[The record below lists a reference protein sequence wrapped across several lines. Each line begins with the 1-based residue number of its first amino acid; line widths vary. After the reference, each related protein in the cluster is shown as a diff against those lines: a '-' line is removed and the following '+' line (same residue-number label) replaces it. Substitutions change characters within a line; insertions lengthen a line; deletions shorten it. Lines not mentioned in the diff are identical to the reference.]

1 MKCVKNLIFCAICL
15 CVFVSTAAS
24 ADINLPKP
32 LKSGGMGVFSAIENR
47 ASGTR
52 GAFPAGAISDE
63 ELSTILW
70 AAAGKNRNGDGWT
83 VPTAGGLSPYA
94 VVYVVM
100 KDSAYLYDPEA
111 NKLIGVTNGNVIN
124 NVTNDNFVK
133 KAPVV
138 LVFVSSTD
146 SLGAMGKLNEGNALA
161 YNITG
166 AMAQN
171 AYLACESLK
180 ISARYMVSMNA
191 DGVNKVLKLK
201 KGHIPVAILPLGKR

>member
-1 MKCVKNLIFCAICL
+1 
-15 CVFVSTAAS
+15 VSTAAS

-32 LKSGGMGVFSAIENR
+32 LKAGGTGVFSAIENR

-52 GAFPAGAISDE
+52 GAFPTGAVSDE

-70 AAAGKNRNGDGWT
+70 AAAGRNRDGKGWT

-100 KDSAYLYDPEA
+100 KDNAYLYDPESH
-111 NKLIGVTNGNVIN
+111 KLLSVANGNVIN
-124 NVTNDNFVK
+124 NITNDDFVK

-138 LVFVSSTD
+138 LVFVSNTD

-166 AMAQN
+166 AMTQN

-180 ISARYMVSMNA
+180 IAARYMVSMNT

-201 KGHIPVAILPLGKR
+201 KGHIPVAIMPRGKRK